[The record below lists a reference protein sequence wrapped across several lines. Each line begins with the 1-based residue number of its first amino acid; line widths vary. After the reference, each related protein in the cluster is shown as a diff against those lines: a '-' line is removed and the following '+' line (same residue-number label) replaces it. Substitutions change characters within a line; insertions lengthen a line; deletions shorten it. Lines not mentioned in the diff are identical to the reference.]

1 MNRIIS
7 PSILTAELGNLQK
20 SIEMLNKSSADW
32 IHLDVMDGVFVPNIS
47 FGLPVVEAVSRLT
60 AKPLDVH
67 LMIISPEKYVEAF
80 AAAGANILTIHWEA
94 CTYHHN
100 IIQHIKSMGLKVGI
114 SINPATPVM
123 LLENIICDI
132 DLLLVM
138 SVNPGFGGQQFIPE
152 TLNKIRHAKELI
164 ARRGA
169 STLIE
174 VDGGVSSSNAGEIF
188 AAGADILV
196 LGNAI
201 FSAADPIVY
210 IENLK
215 SLKYYQS

>member
-1 MNRIIS
+1 MNGIIS
-7 PSILTAELGNLQK
+7 PSILSADFGNLQNC
-20 SIEMLNKSSADW
+20 IELLNKSSADW

-67 LMIISPEKYVEAF
+67 LMIVSPEKYVDAF
-80 AAAGANILTIHWEA
+80 ARAGANILTIHWEA

-100 IIQHIKSMGLKVGI
+100 LIQHIRTLGLKVGI

-138 SVNPGFGGQQFIPE
+138 SVNPGFGGQKFIAE
-152 TLNKIRHAKELI
+152 TLNKIGQAKELI
-164 ARRGA
+164 IRRNSSA
-169 STLIE
+169 LIE
-174 VDGGVSSSNAGEIF
+174 VDGGISIDNAGEIF
-188 AAGADILV
+188 AAGADVLV
-196 LGNAI
+196 LGSAI
-201 FSAADPIVY
+201 FNAADPLAY
-210 IENLK
+210 IENVK
-215 SLKYYQS
+215 SLKQ